1 MNFYKYKEN
10 FTQQNLD
17 NNSFIVK
24 NDNIDQN
31 YINQLSEIE
40 IQQIIDNY
48 SNNTVTSN
56 NIFEKGPLKLGC
68 CLKNNNTNNMKVND
82 TYVSYMVPL
91 TQEVAK
97 QNQELASFKY
107 QRKNINIPA
116 NTCPVGFETNL
127 PNCYVFM
134 EAYCKNMINQFNKLN
149 LPLEKFKNYCPEC
162 ACFSPKTE
170 TEKLYPLGTPSKCYK
185 EGCNENSIAYLDDS
199 SRNTSCN
206 LSVCN
211 NIINTTNISGEKVE
225 LTATLENQCGYFINN
240 QDSDTTNQ
248 LNLSNIESEE
258 EEGKKIIFNSSEET
272 NNITTE
278 ETNNIVSNEIINLN
292 NNTNLYIIFGVLC
305 CILVIIIIV
314 AFIIIKK

>member
-1 MNFYKYKEN
+1 
-10 FTQQNLD
+10 
-17 NNSFIVK
+17 
-24 NDNIDQN
+24 
-31 YINQLSEIE
+31 
-40 IQQIIDNY
+40 
-48 SNNTVTSN
+48 
-56 NIFEKGPLKLGC
+56 
-68 CLKNNNTNNMKVND
+68 MKVND

-162 ACFSPKTE
+162 ACFTPKTE

-211 NIINTTNISGEKVE
+211 NIINTTNLSGKKVE

-248 LNLSNIESEE
+248 FNLSNIEGEQE
-258 EEGKKIIFNSSEET
+258 TKIIFNEET

-314 AFIIIKK
+314 ALLIIKKK